1 MSLFKPDNI
10 IIMIK
15 TNIPDQTPI
24 PFTKKLLH
32 NPNTKFDNSKYSEYP
47 YVTKL
52 IKYPYDVLSKLE
64 YSELT
69 DFFFIEK
76 KFKNRLN
83 NIKTETPD
91 TKESKIERQNKILE
105 HNIITMLELL
115 FPTYYPTYNN
125 FFISFKENIG
135 GTEIEIPTKSIFNK
149 NAKFSYIKL
158 NSNDIYTISK
168 ITLLN
173 DFINHPTYGDFINEF
188 YEYQKWVD
196 VIIPTIQDK
205 ITNTNQTI
213 SNLIKTYNNI
223 DSEIANLKNYL
234 SNLDTPSRYTTGDS
248 TERKISINNII
259 KSLEIINLFKEYI
272 SDKSPNEAKFLNY
285 VRYINFS
292 KTTIQK
298 DDLVEYNP
306 DPINTVWWYPA
317 VIVSESNN
325 KKKYDKTYDI
335 KMLRYDLHYTV
346 VIRDVDISKIR
357 PFTIKETPIDE
368 EVDYY
373 EHITVDSGQLG
384 TANNLILSNIMS
396 TGITTTKTPIKKIKA
411 LVHLEDERRD
421 PETKGLKTLVA
432 IETENGSMDNIYLS
446 HIITKYKI
454 IDENNT
460 PEKYLEDTLYKLKE
474 SYEKSKSYYTNYSAK
489 FKTFMQ
495 KLLELNDSSIK
506 ITTFKENYLDKE
518 NSYLKFEIDPNFKVD
533 EEFEI
538 FTKISKT
545 IKNLSSIITTN
556 QTLQELINDYANNS
570 KNYEVIIDKKEKHL
584 FYEFIQYMI
593 NCYLLNSN
601 CNDKSLLEVYK
612 SLPNNSKINKFEE
625 MLNNKTLFKT
635 NVKINTDKKLP
646 SYEIYITA
654 DLLKDEIT
662 KANVNKIKCAYED
675 YNAAYKLENYMDN
688 VKLNPYI
695 VEQGPLIL
703 PDKNENTQK
712 DTNQPIKNGGRTK
725 RKHNKNK
732 SKRSTRKN
740 K

>member
-1 MSLFKPDNI
+1 
-10 IIMIK
+10 
-15 TNIPDQTPI
+15 
-24 PFTKKLLH
+24 
-32 NPNTKFDNSKYSEYP
+32 
-47 YVTKL
+47 
-52 IKYPYDVLSKLE
+52 LE
-64 YSELT
+64 
-69 DFFFIEK
+69 
-76 KFKNRLN
+76 
-83 NIKTETPD
+83 
-91 TKESKIERQNKILE
+91 
-105 HNIITMLELL
+105 
-115 FPTYYPTYNN
+115 
-125 FFISFKENIG
+125 
-135 GTEIEIPTKSIFNK
+135 
-149 NAKFSYIKL
+149 
-158 NSNDIYTISK
+158 
-168 ITLLN
+168 
-173 DFINHPTYGDFINEF
+173 
-188 YEYQKWVD
+188 V
-196 VIIPTIQDK
+196 
-205 ITNTNQTI
+205 
-213 SNLIKTYNNI
+213 
-223 DSEIANLKNYL
+223 
-234 SNLDTPSRYTTGDS
+234 
-248 TERKISINNII
+248 
-259 KSLEIINLFKEYI
+259 INLFKEYI
-272 SDKSPNEAKFLNY
+272 SDKTPNEAKFLNY

-306 DPINTVWWYPA
+306 DPINTEWWYPA
-317 VIVSESNN
+317 VIISESNN

-335 KMLRYDLHYTV
+335 IMLTYDLEDILE
-346 VIRDVDISKIR
+346 IRDVDISKIR
-357 PFTIKETPIDE
+357 PFTIKETPTDE

-373 EHITVDSGQLG
+373 EYITVDPGELG
-384 TANNLILSNIMS
+384 TANPLILSDIMS
-396 TGITTTKTPIKKIKA
+396 FGLTKTTNPIKKIKQ
-411 LVHLEDERRD
+411 LVNLK
-421 PETKGLKTLVA
+421 TNGLKTSVR
-432 IETENGSMDNIYLS
+432 IEPNRGYYIDLS
-446 HIITKYKI
+446 HIRTKYKI
-454 IDENNT
+454 IDEHNT
-460 PEKYLEDTLYKLKE
+460 PEKYLADTLYKLKE

-518 NSYLKFEIDPNFKVD
+518 NSYLKFEIDPNYKVD

-584 FYEFIQYMI
+584 FYELIQYMI

>member
-1 MSLFKPDNI
+1 
-10 IIMIK
+10 MIK

-32 NPNTKFDNSKYSEYP
+32 NPNNPKFDNSKYSEYP

-91 TKESKIERQNKILE
+91 TKESKIERENKILE

-135 GTEIEIPTKSIFNK
+135 GTEIEIPTKSTFNK

-234 SNLDTPSRYTTGDS
+234 SNLDTPSSTYTTGDS

-272 SDKSPNEAKFLNY
+272 SDKPPNEAKFLTY
-285 VRYINFS
+285 AKYISFS
-292 KTTIQK
+292 KTGGFKK
-298 DDLVEYNP
+298 DDLIEYNP
-306 DPINTVWWYPA
+306 DPDNNKWWYPA

-335 KMLRYDLHYTV
+335 IMLTYDLKNIRD
-346 VIRDVDISKIR
+346 IRDVDISKIR

-373 EHITVDSGQLG
+373 EYIEPDKKEQN
-384 TANNLILSNIMS
+384 ANFLSLSEIISN
-396 TGITTTKTPIKKIKA
+396 GITITKTPIKKIKQ
-411 LVHLEDERRD
+411 LVN
-421 PETKGLKTLVA
+421 LKTNGLETLVLV
-432 IETENGSMDNIYLS
+432 ETENGPVNIYLS
-446 HIITKYKI
+446 HIRTKYKI
-454 IDENNT
+454 IDEHNT
-460 PEKYLEDTLYKLKE
+460 PEKYLADTLYKLKE

-518 NSYLKFEIDPNFKVD
+518 NSYLKFEIDPNYKVD

-538 FTKISKT
+538 FTNISKT

-675 YNAAYKLENYMDN
+675 YNAAYKLENYIDN

-703 PDKNENTQK
+703 PDKNENPQK